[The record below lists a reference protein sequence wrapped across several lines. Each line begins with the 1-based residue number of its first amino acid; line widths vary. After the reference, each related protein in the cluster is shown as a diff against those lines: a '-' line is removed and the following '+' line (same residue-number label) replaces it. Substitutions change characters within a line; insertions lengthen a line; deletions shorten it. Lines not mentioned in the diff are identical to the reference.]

1 MRIRS
6 HLLLLAFGVI
16 LPVAGFSGYLTA
28 RLVEHEQQT
37 FAQGSI
43 ERLRSTMS
51 AVDAQVQGQIT
62 ALHAL
67 GSLKA
72 LEEGDLEAY
81 HEEAVRVLGSQPAW
95 MNVVLVL
102 PDGALVDNAVAPS
115 ALKKQRYVVDT
126 EVATRAAGTRAPAI
140 GSMVESPSLQKRG
153 VYVGVPVMY
162 GEQVRYVLLAF
173 IKPEFFLT
181 PIEKQR
187 IDPGWVS
194 GLVDSHGTFIAR
206 VPALE
211 REKVGPAFWAAVQ
224 RAPEGW
230 YRGPTT
236 EGRDSY
242 TAHITSGFTKW
253 SIGLGIPAEEVLGD
267 ARSTGWAMG
276 GGILGSLA
284 LAFLLALWLGRRV
297 SRPIVALAR
306 AAPGIATGTALDPR
320 GLERVAEVRTV
331 ALALNE
337 AAVAVRE
344 RQALL
349 EREKRAL
356 QEGDRAKDEFIAM
369 MSHELR
375 NPLAALTSASQLLDM
390 VDPQHPA
397 SKHAREVIKRQ
408 TKHTARLVEDLLDVS
423 RIVMGKAHLQP
434 ELMNLADAASS
445 VVQTWRSSG
454 RFEHHHVTLHAEP
467 VWIRADRS
475 RVEQILSNLLDNAL
489 KFSPKGSE
497 VKVRV
502 DGDDAGARL
511 EVADQG
517 PGLPAE
523 MREHVFDLF
532 VQGAQGLARKSGGMG
547 IGLALVKKLAELQG
561 GSVAAA
567 SPGDDRGAVFTVR
580 FPSVPAPATAVVST
594 RAPKV
599 ITPRRILLIDD
610 NDDLRRT
617 LAASLSLQG
626 HEVREAADGRA
637 GLELAGGA
645 ALDVAIV
652 DLGLPEIDGYEVA
665 RRLRAQGST
674 SRIGLVALTGYGQ
687 LEDKRKAI
695 EAGFDEHLT
704 KPVDPDAL
712 EEAIAFAA
720 SRDRA
725 EQAPARK

>member
-16 LPVAGFSGYLTA
+16 LPVAGFSGYQTA
-28 RLVEHEQQT
+28 LLVEREQQT

-67 GSLKA
+67 ASLKA
-72 LEEGDLEAY
+72 LEKGDLPAY
-81 HEEAVRVLGSQPAW
+81 HEEALRVLRSQPAW
-95 MNVVLVL
+95 INVNLAL
-102 PDGALVDNAVAPS
+102 PDGQLVDIATAPS
-115 ALKKQRYVVDT
+115 AVNTHPYLVER
-126 EVATRAAGTRAPAI
+126 EVAARAASTRAPAI
-140 GSMVESPSLQKRG
+140 GSIVTSPVLQKRG
-153 VYVGVPVMY
+153 VNVAVPVIY
-162 GEQVRYVLLAF
+162 EGEVRYVVLAF
-173 IKPEFFLT
+173 INPEFFLT

-187 IDPGWVS
+187 IGAGWVS
-194 GLVDSHGTFIAR
+194 GLVDSRGTFIAR
-206 VPALE
+206 VPAPP
-211 REKVGPAFWAAVQ
+211 REKAGPAFWAAIQ

-230 YRGPTT
+230 YRGATT
-236 EGRDSY
+236 EGFDSY
-242 TAHITSGFTKW
+242 TAHITSGFTGW
-253 SIGLGIPAEEVLGD
+253 SIGLGIPADEVLRG
-267 ARSTGWAMG
+267 ARRTGWAVG
-276 GGILGSLA
+276 GGIAGSLA

-297 SRPIVALAR
+297 SRPVVALAE
-306 AAPGIATGTALDPR
+306 AAPAIATGTVLEPR
-320 GLERVAEVRTV
+320 GLEHVAEVQTV

-337 AAVAVRE
+337 AAAAVRE

-349 EREKRAL
+349 EREKRVL

-375 NPLAALTSASQLLDM
+375 NPLAALTSASHLLDM

-397 SKHAREVIKRQ
+397 AKHAREVIKRQ

-434 ELMNLADAASS
+434 EIVNLADAASA
-445 VVQTWRSSG
+445 VMQTWRSSG
-454 RFEHHHVTLHAEP
+454 RFDRHQVTLHAGSA
-467 VWIRADRS
+467 WIRADRA

-489 KFSPKGSE
+489 KFTPKGSAIDVRAELDGSE
-497 VKVRV
+497 VL
-502 DGDDAGARL
+502 L

-517 PGLPAE
+517 PGLSAE
-523 MREHVFDLF
+523 MMEHVFDLF

-561 GSVAAA
+561 GRVSVA
-567 SPGDDRGAVFTVR
+567 SPGEDRGAVFTVR
-580 FPSVPAPATAVVST
+580 FPSIAAPAQAATPS
-594 RAPKV
+594 RAPKA

-610 NDDLRRT
+610 NDDMRRT

-626 HEVREAADGRA
+626 HAVHEAADGRA
-637 GLELAGGA
+637 GLDLAGGTA
-645 ALDVAIV
+645 FDVAIV

-665 RRLRAQGST
+665 RRLRAQDST
-674 SRIGLVALTGYGQ
+674 RRIGLVALTGYGQ
-687 LEDKRKAI
+687 LEDKRKAV

-704 KPVDPDAL
+704 KPVDPEAL
-712 EEAIAFAA
+712 EEAITFVALRDGAERAA
-720 SRDRA
+720 ED
-725 EQAPARK
+725 